1 MKAKWKISPIP
12 QSPNPNQ
19 RRNTRGRE
27 QSDSTPVL
35 QELRAD
41 LIGSCTPSIKMA
53 TTVSKFDDF
62 ARARLGPGPLSMEL
76 ASELRMSKVMQLC
89 AAIAPRGFVLPKH
102 LNLMSSDAGNR
113 APCAGLIFTDP
124 DDAVTQR
131 KPTSQCGIHDD
142 APRVD
147 LLMKEDRRA
156 VARERHGLFRCGTF
170 RSGPCA
176 TPISPKYSGAVFRS
190 CPPGPNT
197 WTLNIQP
204 LGQFRPHRGVLL
216 ARSTLPSRVARL
228 LHTAR

>member
-27 QSDSTPVL
+27 QSDSTPAL

-41 LIGSCTPSIKMA
+41 LSGSCTPSIKMA

-131 KPTSQCGIHDD
+131 KPTAWWRWS
-142 APRVD
+142 
-147 LLMKEDRRA
+147 KKFWRA
-156 VARERHGLFRCGTF
+156 L
-170 RSGPCA
+170 
-176 TPISPKYSGAVFRS
+176 
-190 CPPGPNT
+190 PP
-197 WTLNIQP
+197 
-204 LGQFRPHRGVLL
+204 
-216 ARSTLPSRVARL
+216 
-228 LHTAR
+228 